1 MNKTLRML
9 SWSDFFILSGF
20 SLIGSI
26 LPIYINSN
34 LIGGSI
40 FFAGLSTTV
49 LLLTRTIFQILF
61 SYKFNPKDRL
71 WLLHWGSLII
81 ALVPFG
87 YFFSKTVWELLIV
100 QFAYGMGASMAYPAW
115 NSFWT
120 SNSEKGKKGFQWAVY
135 NSAITAGSA
144 VTAVI
149 GAWLAESTN
158 FNIVFILTGI
168 LSLVGVIFLLKIEKS
183 ALKKY

>member
-1 MNKTLRML
+1 MNKTLKML
-9 SWSDFFILSGF
+9 SYSDFFILSGF

-26 LPIYINSN
+26 LPIYINNN
-34 LIGGSI
+34 LVGGSI

-61 SYKFNPKDRL
+61 AYKFNPKDRL

-87 YFFSKTVWELLIV
+87 YLFSTNIWHFLIV
-100 QFAYGMGASMAYPAW
+100 QFIYGMGASMAYPAW
-115 NSFWT
+115 NSFWV
-120 SNSEKGKKGFQWAVY
+120 SNSDKGKKGFQWAVY

-144 VTAVI
+144 VTALV
-149 GAWLAESTN
+149 GAWLAEVAN
-158 FNIVFILTGI
+158 FMSVFLLTGI
-168 LSLVGVIFLLKIEKS
+168 LSLIGVIFLLRIEKS